1 MSQIN
6 TNGVD
11 AEFPIPGENNSSQGF
26 RDNFAQIKNN
36 LNLASDEITGLQA
49 AVVLKTPLE
58 GTVLDNNM
66 ANALISNASIQNF
79 RSAIFNLGS
88 ALSGRVVVDTSLAD
102 THVGT
107 LNANTVLQFSKWAPT
122 NTSRSINLKLTFG
135 NADAVLQF
143 PSECV
148 SSNNNFGMTLLE
160 NYKDINGIAT
170 ITKPAE
176 SDVVEFKLTTLN
188 CGNTI
193 SVTPINRPFN
203 ATQIIERE
211 PGPVGKVGDTNGTV
225 AIGPQ
230 KTQVRVSETANL
242 SVEITANVA
251 VMLDSTIS
259 ISGNDLSTSGDILTV
274 GTLDSGTIVPGMIL
288 TGTGVASDT
297 FIVENIGG
305 DPLTW
310 RVLPSQLVATTT
322 ITGTTGIVGNKLI
335 VGTENSG
342 EVRKGMILT
351 GGDILPNTRVL
362 ELDSG
367 SGNTA
372 VWLVSNTQITSAS
385 PITGVVDVLFADD
398 TSELETETSITFTGS
413 TFGNIDVGV
422 EYYVESVI
430 TDTEFTISEQPS
442 GNMHVVTTGTGAMF
456 ANPAAYLYMCV
467 DDFQGS
473 PETKTLT
480 GISEEDNII
489 TLTNTNGVEV
499 NTPVFFNGVSDDTN
513 LVENQI
519 YYIKTKDNSNI
530 TVSTTRFNGVAGAT
544 VQIIGTTSSGS
555 MSYVENGKDIWRRV
569 NLAAW

>member
-322 ITGTTGIVGNKLI
+322 ITGTTGIVGNKLT